1 MNELIHILEAVP
13 LEDRWVR
20 LRFSD
25 GVVKGVDLAPVLEK
39 GGVFAEIRDDRSVFE
54 RLYVDPETHT
64 IAWPGDIDLDAAV
77 LYGKFEPASGEKL
90 TRRTVQPA

>member
-1 MNELIHILEAVP
+1 MNDLIHILEATP
-13 LEDRWVR
+13 LEERWVR

-25 GVVKGVDLAPVLEK
+25 GVVKDVDLAPLLAK

-54 RLYVDPETHT
+54 QMYVDRETKT
-64 IAWPGDIDLDAAV
+64 IAWPGEIDLDAAV
-77 LYGKFEPASGEKL
+77 LYGKFEPASGEHL

>member
-1 MNELIHILEAVP
+1 MNDLIHIREATP

-25 GVVKGVDLAPVLEK
+25 GTVKDVDLAPLLAK
-39 GGVFAEIRDDRSVFE
+39 GGVFTDIRDDRSAFE
-54 RLYVDPETHT
+54 RMYVDREAQTL
-64 IAWPGDIDLDAAV
+64 AWAGGIDLDAAV
-77 LYGKFEPASGEKL
+77 LYGNFEPASGERL